1 VTGRK
6 LSEKVLARMQYRRL
20 GPDGPLVSAVGLGGM
35 LLSISGRPPEDQGLA
50 VIRSALD
57 AGVTLI
63 DTADC
68 YCLGERDL
76 HHNEKLVAKALQSRK
91 QEVVIATK
99 CGCSR
104 PGGAW
109 TVDGRPEHLTQAAH
123 ASLDA
128 LRRETLD
135 LLQLHAPDS
144 RVPFAESVGALARL
158 REQGKVRRVGL
169 CNVTV
174 AQIDEARRVVPIAS
188 VQNRWNVSDRTPETS
203 GVLDYCTRNG
213 LAFIPYS
220 PFGGT
225 LGAPALSKHRH
236 LGEEARR
243 RRMSPYRLLLAWML
257 AKSPVV
263 IPIPGARR
271 VESIIEDAAA
281 AAEHLT
287 EEAIRAVEAA
297 IVA

>member
-1 VTGRK
+1 MTARRATDK
-6 LSEKVLARMQYRRL
+6 LLTRMQFRRL
-20 GPDGPLVSAVGLGGM
+20 GPDGPLVSAVGLGTM
-35 LLSISGRPPEDQGLA
+35 LLSISARPPEDQAIA
-50 VIRSALD
+50 VIRAALD

-63 DTADC
+63 DSADC
-68 YCLGERDL
+68 YCLGDRDF
-76 HHNEKLVAKALQSRK
+76 HHSEELVVKALQGRR
-91 QEVVIATK
+91 QEVTVATK
-99 CGCSR
+99 CGCRR

-109 TVDGRPEHLTQAAH
+109 TVDGHPEYLTQAVH
-123 ASLDA
+123 ASLQA
-128 LRRETLD
+128 LRRDTLD

-144 RVPFAESVGALARL
+144 RVPYAESVGALARL
-158 REQGKVRRVGL
+158 REAGKIRHVGL

-174 AQIDEARRVVPIAS
+174 AHVETARRIVPVAC
-188 VQNRWNVSDRTPETS
+188 VQNRWNVTDRTPETA
-203 GVLDYCTRNG
+203 GVIEYCTRHG
-213 LAFIPYS
+213 LAFLAYS

-225 LGAPALSKHRH
+225 LGAPALSKHRL

-271 VESIIEDAAA
+271 IESILEDATA

-287 EEAIRAVEAA
+287 EDAIRAVEAA
-297 IVA
+297 ILI

>member
-1 VTGRK
+1 VTGK
-6 LSEKVLARMQYRRL
+6 KTTEKVLARMQYRRL

-50 VIRSALD
+50 VIRAALD
-57 AGVTLI
+57 VGVTFI

-76 HHNEKLVAKALQSRK
+76 HHNEKLIAKALLGRK
-91 QEVVIATK
+91 QDVVVATK
-99 CGCSR
+99 CGCRR

-109 TVDGRPEHLTQAAH
+109 TVDGSPAHLTQAAH

-128 LRRETLD
+128 LRRDCLD

-158 REQGKVRRVGL
+158 REEGKVRRVGL

-174 AQIDEARRVVPIAS
+174 AQIEEASRIVPIAS
-188 VQNRWNVSDRTPETS
+188 VQNRWNVGDRSPETS
-203 GVLDYCTRNG
+203 GVLDHCTRRG

-236 LGEEARR
+236 LGEEGRR

-271 VESIIEDAAA
+271 VESIVEDAAA
-281 AAEHLT
+281 AGEHLT
-287 EEAIRAVEAA
+287 DEALKAVEAA